1 VKYATSFGAGVALAA
16 VILAVAAASR
26 HAEDAAVVDDMV
38 AALGLVLA
46 FALATGLNLGMWIAI
61 RSLDDYGHSLVAPGA
76 ALCVALCAIALFLS
90 GLLTAAIA
98 A

>member
-1 VKYATSFGAGVALAA
+1 MLRRPGRADFSLVPLIACSH
-16 VILAVAAASR
+16 S
-26 HAEDAAVVDDMV
+26 
-38 AALGLVLA
+38 ALGLVLA